1 MLQKNS
7 HPSYLLLLASV
18 LALFVSS
25 TEAQQ
30 APSPKNYPKGP
41 PGVWAQIE
49 NEFVFKDE
57 VTQLHINSKKRLPL
71 DMALDSKILE
81 IVLRVNLQKEGI
93 TVTKEEVDKV
103 YNEAIYN
110 AKRKNFDALKRLKS
124 MGITEKTYRRALE
137 NDLLMK
143 KRLAKVE
150 TPEAIAKYF
159 EINRS
164 KYNRQFR
171 VGRYLIKVGKGAK
184 AKAKAE
190 RRARAIIRALENGAD
205 WDTMVRAGSE
215 HPLASFD
222 AGDLGWVIPGQA
234 RFDKVIQT
242 ARKLKLGE
250 CSSEPLFSRGNYHV
264 IKVTAERT
272 PKISFEKF
280 RDPTRVKVDFRRETV
295 KKLQKAWI
303 KNTNIVRF
311 SGAPSPSE
319 LFPK

>member
-1 MLQKNS
+1 MLLKQS
-7 HPSYLLLLASV
+7 HPSASLILASI
-18 LALFVSS
+18 LALSVSS

-30 APSPKNYPKGP
+30 SPAGNDYPNGP
-41 PGVWAQIE
+41 PGVWAQIGD
-49 NEFVFKDE
+49 EFVFKDE

-81 IVLRVNLQKEGI
+81 IVLRVNLKKEGI
-93 TVTKEEVDKV
+93 TATKEEVDKA
-103 YNEAIYN
+103 YNDAIYN
-110 AKRKNFDALKRLKS
+110 AKRNNFDALKRLKS

-159 EINRS
+159 DENRS

-171 VGRYLIKVGKGAK
+171 VGRYLIKVGKGEK

-205 WDTMVRAGSE
+205 WDTMVRSGSE

-234 RFDKVIQT
+234 RFDKVIER
-242 ARKLKLGE
+242 ARKLKVGE
-250 CSSEPLFSRGNYHV
+250 CTSDPLYSRGNYHI

-272 PKISFEKF
+272 PKITFDKF

-295 KKLQKAWI
+295 KALQKAWI
-303 KNTNIVRF
+303 KKTTIVRF